1 MKVYTIGHG
10 ARSIEEFLKIVKSKG
25 INLIVDIREKPVS
38 RYYPH
43 FNRRNL
49 EKVLKENG
57 IEYLYAGDYLGGS
70 AEFHN
75 DLLEYIKGRGD
86 RNRIS
91 PENKLLDLIDEETRR
106 WIFESKQEEVSN
118 DNKRK
123 QWITEKYLAKYI
135 DPSKHEKA
143 IHFLRTK
150 ILTPE
155 NKSKTICFL
164 CAEKDYRFCHRSLLL
179 EKEWLKN
186 FPDVQVEHLVDDPP
200 ETEKP
205 SQLGLF

>member
-10 ARSIEEFLKIVKSKG
+10 ARSIEEFLKIVKSQE

-38 RYYPH
+38 KYYPH

-91 PENKLLDLIDEETRR
+91 PENKLLDLIDEETRI

-135 DPSKHEKA
+135 DPSKHKKA
-143 IHFLRTK
+143 INFLKDK
-150 ILTPE
+150 ILIPE
-155 NKSKTICFL
+155 NENKIICFL
-164 CAEKDYRFCHRSLLL
+164 CAEKDYKYCHRSILL
-179 EKEWLKN
+179 EKEWLKH
-186 FPDVQVEHLVDDPP
+186 FPDVQVEHLADEPP
-200 ETEKP
+200 ETDKP

>member
-10 ARSIEEFLKIVKSKG
+10 ARKIEEFLEIIKSKG
-25 INLIVDIREKPVS
+25 INLIVDVRERPVS
-38 RYYPH
+38 KYYPQ
-43 FNRRNL
+43 FNRKNL
-49 EKVLKENG
+49 EKILTENG
-57 IEYLYAGDYLGGS
+57 IEYFYAGDYLGGS

-75 DLLEYIKGRGD
+75 DLLDYIRGKGERSKVNPG
-86 RNRIS
+86 
-91 PENKLLDLIDEETRR
+91 NKLLDLINEETRKR
-106 WIFESKQEEVSN
+106 IFERKKGSN

-179 EKEWLKN
+179 EKEWLKHFLN
-186 FPDVQVEHLVDDPP
+186 VQLEHLVDKSS
-200 ETEKP
+200 EEQ
-205 SQLGLF
+205 SQLELF

>member
-1 MKVYTIGHG
+1 MKVYTIGYG
-10 ARSIEEFLKIVKSKG
+10 ARDIEEFLKIVKSKG

-38 RYYPH
+38 KYYPQ

-75 DLLEYIKGRGD
+75 DLLDYIKGKGD
-86 RNRIS
+86 RNRVN
-91 PENKLLDLIDEETRR
+91 PENRLLDLIDEETRR
-106 WIFESKQEEVSN
+106 WIFESKEKEVSN
-118 DNKRK
+118 DDKRK

-143 IHFLRTK
+143 INFLKTK
-150 ILTPE
+150 ILIPE
-155 NKSKTICFL
+155 NENKTICFL
-164 CAEKDYRFCHRSLLL
+164 CAEKDYRYCHRSILL
-179 EKEWLKN
+179 EKEWLKH
-186 FPDVQVEHLVDDPP
+186 FPDVQVEHLDDKSP
-200 ETEKP
+200 EKQ

>member
-38 RYYPH
+38 KYYPH

-91 PENKLLDLIDEETRR
+91 PENKLLDLIDEETRG

-123 QWITEKYLAKYI
+123 QWITERYLAKYI
-135 DPSKHEKA
+135 DPSKHEEA
-143 IHFLRTK
+143 INFLKEK
-150 ILTPE
+150 ILIPE
-155 NKSKTICFL
+155 NENKIICFL
-164 CAEKDYRFCHRSLLL
+164 CAEKDYKYCHRSILL

-186 FPDVQVEHLVDDPP
+186 FPDVQVEHLVDEPP

>member
-75 DLLEYIKGRGD
+75 DLLEYIKRRGD
-86 RNRIS
+86 RKRIS
-91 PENKLLDLIDEETRR
+91 PENKLLDLIDEETRKR
-106 WIFESKQEEVSN
+106 IFKRKKGSN

-186 FPDVQVEHLVDDPP
+186 FPDVQVEHLADEPS